1 MRIEGIMSTLFWMS
15 GLVFS
20 GLRRAI
26 CAKRSPV
33 SIALKSIKEVVE
45 TMFRLSDKGEKIQQM
60 FGAIAPRYDFL
71 NRLLSFG
78 IDRRWRRRAVR
89 LLKYREGSRIL
100 DVATGTG
107 DVALEI
113 ARSTPASVKI
123 TGADFCREMV
133 ELGEVKISASPYAG
147 RIDFK
152 VAPCEDLPFAD
163 NTFDS
168 ITIAF
173 GIRNVVDRKLGLAEM
188 WRVLSP
194 GGRIIILEFSTPRS
208 MLFRQIYYFYFR
220 RLLPVVGGL
229 FSRYNA
235 YKYLPDS
242 VIEFPS
248 HKEFSLMLSEAGFRN
263 IHIRELTFG
272 IATIYIGEKE

>member
-1 MRIEGIMSTLFWMS
+1 
-15 GLVFS
+15 
-20 GLRRAI
+20 
-26 CAKRSPV
+26 
-33 SIALKSIKEVVE
+33 
-45 TMFRLSDKGEKIQQM
+45 MFRLSEKGEKIQQM
-60 FGAIAPRYDFL
+60 FGTIAPRYDFL

-78 IDRRWRRRAVR
+78 IDRRWRTKAVR
-89 LLKYREGSRIL
+89 LLKYREGGRVL

-123 TGADFCREMV
+123 TGADFCKEMV
-133 ELGEVKISASPYAG
+133 ELGEVKVAASPYAD
-147 RIDFK
+147 RIDFR
-152 VAPCEDLPFAD
+152 VAPCEDLPFPD

-188 WRVLSP
+188 WRVLRP
-194 GGRIIILEFSTPRS
+194 GGRLIILEFSTPRS
-208 MLFRQIYYFYFR
+208 QLFRQLYYFYFR
-220 RLLPVVGGL
+220 QLLPVIGGL

-242 VIEFPS
+242 VLEFPS
-248 HKEFSLMLSEAGFRN
+248 HEQFSNMIAEAGFKN
-263 IHIRELTFG
+263 IHIHELTFG
-272 IATIYIGEKE
+272 IASIYAGEKE

>member
-1 MRIEGIMSTLFWMS
+1 
-15 GLVFS
+15 
-20 GLRRAI
+20 
-26 CAKRSPV
+26 
-33 SIALKSIKEVVE
+33 
-45 TMFRLSDKGEKIQQM
+45 MFRLSDKGEKIQQM

-78 IDRRWRRRAVR
+78 IDRRWRTKAVR

-113 ARSTPASVKI
+113 ARCTPGSVRI
-123 TGADFCREMV
+123 TGADFCREMID
-133 ELGEVKISASPYAG
+133 LGAVKVAASPYAG
-147 RIDFK
+147 RIDLK

-163 NTFDS
+163 DTFDS

-188 WRVLSP
+188 WRVLRP
-194 GGRIIILEFSTPRS
+194 GGRMIILEFSTPRS
-208 MLFRQIYYFYFR
+208 QLFRQLYYFYFR

-242 VIEFPS
+242 VLEFPS
-248 HKEFSLMLSEAGFRN
+248 QEEFSRMIAEAGFRN
-263 IHIRELTFG
+263 IHIHELTFG
-272 IATIYIGEKE
+272 IATIYVGEKE

>member
-1 MRIEGIMSTLFWMS
+1 
-15 GLVFS
+15 
-20 GLRRAI
+20 
-26 CAKRSPV
+26 
-33 SIALKSIKEVVE
+33 
-45 TMFRLSDKGEKIQQM
+45 MFRLSDKGEKIQQM

-78 IDRRWRRRAVR
+78 IDRRWRTKAVS

-113 ARSTPASVKI
+113 ARRTPDSVKI
-123 TGADFCREMV
+123 TGADFCKEMV
-133 ELGEVKISASPYAG
+133 DLGDVKVAASPFFG
-147 RIDFK
+147 RIDLK
-152 VAPCEDLPFAD
+152 VAPCEDLPFAND
-163 NTFDS
+163 TFDS

-194 GGRIIILEFSTPRS
+194 GGRMIILEFSTPRS
-208 MLFRQIYYFYFR
+208 QLFRQLYYFYFR

-242 VIEFPS
+242 VLEFPS
-248 HKEFSLMLSEAGFRN
+248 QEEFSGMIAEAGFRN
-263 IHIRELTFG
+263 IQLHELTFG
-272 IATIYIGEKE
+272 IATIYVGEKE

>member
-1 MRIEGIMSTLFWMS
+1 
-15 GLVFS
+15 
-20 GLRRAI
+20 
-26 CAKRSPV
+26 
-33 SIALKSIKEVVE
+33 
-45 TMFRLSDKGEKIQQM
+45 MFRLSDKGEKIQTM
-60 FGAIAPRYDFL
+60 FGVIAPRYDFL

-78 IDRRWRRRAVR
+78 IDRRWRTKAVR

-113 ARSTPASVKI
+113 ALQTPESVKI
-123 TGADFCREMV
+123 TGADFCKEMV
-133 ELGEVKISASPYAG
+133 DLGAAKVAASPYAD
-147 RIDFK
+147 RIDLR
-152 VAPCEDLPFAD
+152 VAPCEDLPFAND
-163 NTFDS
+163 TFDS

-188 WRVLSP
+188 WRVLRP
-194 GGRIIILEFSTPRS
+194 GGRMIILEFSTPRS
-208 MLFRQIYYFYFR
+208 QLFRQLYYFYFR

-242 VIEFPS
+242 VLEFPS
-248 HKEFSLMLSEAGFRN
+248 QGEFSNMIADTGFRN
-263 IHIRELTFG
+263 IHLHELTFG
-272 IATIYIGEKE
+272 IATIYVGEKV

>member
-1 MRIEGIMSTLFWMS
+1 
-15 GLVFS
+15 
-20 GLRRAI
+20 
-26 CAKRSPV
+26 
-33 SIALKSIKEVVE
+33 
-45 TMFRLSDKGEKIQQM
+45 MFRLSEKGEKIQQM
-60 FGAIAPRYDFL
+60 FGTIAPRYDFL

-78 IDRRWRRRAVR
+78 IDRRWRTKAVR
-89 LLKYREGSRIL
+89 LLKYREGARIL

-113 ARSTPASVKI
+113 ARSTPVSVRI

-133 ELGEVKISASPYAG
+133 ELGETKVAASPYG
-147 RIDFK
+147 SRIDFR
-152 VAPCEDLPFAD
+152 VAPCEDLPFPD

-188 WRVLSP
+188 WRVLRP
-194 GGRIIILEFSTPRS
+194 GGRLIILEFSTPRS
-208 MLFRQIYYFYFR
+208 RLFRQLYYFYFR
-220 RLLPVVGGL
+220 RLLPVIGGL

-242 VIEFPS
+242 VLEFPS
-248 HKEFSLMLSEAGFRN
+248 HEEFSRMIAEAGFKS
-263 IHIRELTFG
+263 IHIKELTFG
-272 IATIYIGEKE
+272 IASIYAGDKE

>member
-1 MRIEGIMSTLFWMS
+1 
-15 GLVFS
+15 
-20 GLRRAI
+20 
-26 CAKRSPV
+26 
-33 SIALKSIKEVVE
+33 
-45 TMFRLSDKGEKIQQM
+45 MFRLSDKGEKIQKM

-78 IDRRWRRRAVR
+78 IDRRWRTKAVR

-113 ARSTPASVKI
+113 ALRTPDSVQI
-123 TGADFCREMV
+123 TGADFCKEMID
-133 ELGEVKISASPYAG
+133 LGAVKVAASPYAG
-147 RIDFK
+147 RIDLK
-152 VAPCEDLPFAD
+152 VAPCEDLPFA
-163 NTFDS
+163 NETFDS

-188 WRVLSP
+188 WRVLRP
-194 GGRIIILEFSTPRS
+194 GGRMIILEFSTPSSR
-208 MLFRQIYYFYFR
+208 LFRQLYYFYFR

-242 VIEFPS
+242 VLEFPS
-248 HKEFSLMLSEAGFRN
+248 QEDFSRMMTEAGFRN
-263 IHIRELTFG
+263 IHLHELTFG
-272 IATIYIGEKE
+272 IATIYVGEKE

>member
-1 MRIEGIMSTLFWMS
+1 
-15 GLVFS
+15 
-20 GLRRAI
+20 
-26 CAKRSPV
+26 
-33 SIALKSIKEVVE
+33 
-45 TMFRLSDKGEKIQQM
+45 MFRLSDKGEKIQQM

-78 IDRRWRRRAVR
+78 IDRRWRKKAVR

-113 ARSTPASVKI
+113 AGSTPASVRI
-123 TGADFCREMV
+123 TGADFCKEMV
-133 ELGEVKISASPYAG
+133 ELGEVKVAASPYAG

-152 VAPCEDLPFAD
+152 VAPCEDLPFSN

-194 GGRIIILEFSTPRS
+194 GGRMIILEFSTPRS
-208 MLFRQIYYFYFR
+208 MIFRQIYYFYFR
-220 RLLPVVGGL
+220 RLLPIVGGL

-242 VIEFPS
+242 VLEFPS
-248 HKEFSLMLSEAGFRN
+248 HEEFSRIISEAGFRN
-263 IHIRELTFG
+263 IHIKELTFG

>member
-1 MRIEGIMSTLFWMS
+1 
-15 GLVFS
+15 
-20 GLRRAI
+20 
-26 CAKRSPV
+26 
-33 SIALKSIKEVVE
+33 
-45 TMFRLSDKGEKIQQM
+45 MFRLSEKGENIQQM

-78 IDRRWRRRAVR
+78 IDRRWRTKAVR
-89 LLKYREGSRIL
+89 LLKYREGGRVL

-113 ARSTPASVKI
+113 ARSTPASIKI
-123 TGADFCREMV
+123 TGADFCKEMV
-133 ELGEVKISASPYAG
+133 ELGEVKVAASPYAD
-147 RIDFK
+147 RIDFR
-152 VAPCEDLPFAD
+152 VAPCEDLPFPD

-188 WRVLSP
+188 WRVLRP
-194 GGRIIILEFSTPRS
+194 GGRLIILEFSTPRS
-208 MLFRQIYYFYFR
+208 QLFRQLYYFYFR
-220 RLLPVVGGL
+220 QLLPVIGGL

-242 VIEFPS
+242 VLEFPS
-248 HKEFSLMLSEAGFRN
+248 HEQFSTMIAEAGFKN
-263 IHIRELTFG
+263 IHIHELTFG
-272 IATIYIGEKE
+272 IASIYAGEKE

>member
-1 MRIEGIMSTLFWMS
+1 
-15 GLVFS
+15 
-20 GLRRAI
+20 
-26 CAKRSPV
+26 
-33 SIALKSIKEVVE
+33 
-45 TMFRLSDKGEKIQQM
+45 MFRLSDKGEQIQQM

-78 IDRRWRRRAVR
+78 IDRRWRTKAVR

-113 ARSTPASVKI
+113 ALRTPDSVKI
-123 TGADFCREMV
+123 TGADFCKEMV
-133 ELGEVKISASPYAG
+133 DLGAAKVSASPYAG
-147 RIDFK
+147 RIDFR
-152 VAPCEDLPFAD
+152 VAPCEDLPFAND
-163 NTFDS
+163 TFDS

-188 WRVLSP
+188 WRVLRP
-194 GGRIIILEFSTPRS
+194 GGRMIILEFSTPRS
-208 MLFRQIYYFYFR
+208 QLFRQLYYFYFR

-242 VIEFPS
+242 VLEFPS
-248 HKEFSLMLSEAGFRN
+248 QEDFSRMITEAGFRN
-263 IHIRELTFG
+263 IHLHVLTFG
-272 IATIYIGEKE
+272 IATIYVGEKE

>member
-1 MRIEGIMSTLFWMS
+1 
-15 GLVFS
+15 
-20 GLRRAI
+20 
-26 CAKRSPV
+26 
-33 SIALKSIKEVVE
+33 
-45 TMFRLSDKGEKIQQM
+45 MFRLSDKGEKIQQM

-78 IDRRWRRRAVR
+78 IDRRWRTKAVR

-113 ARSTPASVKI
+113 ARRTPGSVRI
-123 TGADFCREMV
+123 TGADFCREMID
-133 ELGEVKISASPYAG
+133 LGAVKVAASPYAG
-147 RIDFK
+147 RIDLK
-152 VAPCEDLPFAD
+152 VAPCEDLPFAND
-163 NTFDS
+163 TFDS

-188 WRVLSP
+188 WRVLRP
-194 GGRIIILEFSTPRS
+194 GGRMIILEFSTPRS
-208 MLFRQIYYFYFR
+208 QLFRQLYYFYFR

-242 VIEFPS
+242 VLEFPS
-248 HKEFSLMLSEAGFRN
+248 QEDFSRMIAEAGFHN
-263 IHIRELTFG
+263 IHLHELTFG
-272 IATIYIGEKE
+272 IATIYVGEKE

>member
-1 MRIEGIMSTLFWMS
+1 
-15 GLVFS
+15 
-20 GLRRAI
+20 
-26 CAKRSPV
+26 
-33 SIALKSIKEVVE
+33 
-45 TMFRLSDKGEKIQQM
+45 MFRLSDKGEKIQQM

-78 IDRRWRRRAVR
+78 IDRRWRKKTVR
-89 LLKYREGSRIL
+89 LLKYRPDARIL

-113 ARSTPASVKI
+113 ARTTPASVKI
-123 TGADFCREMV
+123 TGADFCKEMV
-133 ELGEVKISASPYAG
+133 DRGKDKVAASPYAD

-152 VAPCEDLPFAD
+152 VAPCEDLPFASD
-163 NTFDS
+163 TFDS

-188 WRVLSP
+188 WRVLRP
-194 GGRIIILEFSTPRS
+194 GGRMLILEFSTPRS
-208 MLFRQIYYFYFR
+208 AFFRQIYYFYFR

-242 VIEFPS
+242 VLEFPS
-248 HKEFSLMLSEAGFRN
+248 QEEFSRMISEAGFRN
-263 IHIRELTFG
+263 IHLHELTFG
-272 IATIYIGEKE
+272 IATIYVGEKD

>member
-1 MRIEGIMSTLFWMS
+1 
-15 GLVFS
+15 
-20 GLRRAI
+20 
-26 CAKRSPV
+26 
-33 SIALKSIKEVVE
+33 
-45 TMFRLSDKGEKIQQM
+45 MFRLSAKGEKIQQM
-60 FGAIAPRYDFL
+60 FGTIAPRYDFL

-78 IDRRWRRRAVR
+78 IDRRWRKKAVR

-113 ARSTPASVKI
+113 AKSTPPSVKI
-123 TGADFCREMV
+123 TGADFCQEMV
-133 ELGEVKISASPYAG
+133 ELGQAKVAASPYAG
-147 RIDFK
+147 RIDFR

-188 WRVLSP
+188 WRVLRP
-194 GGRIIILEFSTPRS
+194 GGRMIILEFSTPRS
-208 MLFRQIYYFYFR
+208 QLFRQIYYFYFR
-220 RLLPVVGGL
+220 RLLPVIGGL
-229 FSRYNA
+229 VSKYNA

-242 VIEFPS
+242 VLEFPS
-248 HKEFSLMLSEAGFRN
+248 HEEFSRMIAEAGFRN
-263 IHIRELTFG
+263 IHLHDLTFG
-272 IATIYIGEKE
+272 IATIYAGEKE

>member
-1 MRIEGIMSTLFWMS
+1 
-15 GLVFS
+15 
-20 GLRRAI
+20 
-26 CAKRSPV
+26 
-33 SIALKSIKEVVE
+33 
-45 TMFRLSDKGEKIQQM
+45 MFRLSDRGEKIQQM

-78 IDRRWRRRAVR
+78 IDRRWRTKAVR

-113 ARSTPASVKI
+113 ALRTPESVKI
-123 TGADFCREMV
+123 TGADFCKEMV
-133 ELGEVKISASPYAG
+133 DLGAVKVAASAFAD
-147 RIDFK
+147 RIDLR
-152 VAPCEDLPFAD
+152 VAPCEDLPFAND
-163 NTFDS
+163 TFDS

-188 WRVLSP
+188 WRVLRP
-194 GGRIIILEFSTPRS
+194 GGRMIILEFSTPRS
-208 MLFRQIYYFYFR
+208 LLFRQLYYFYFR

-242 VIEFPS
+242 VLEFPS
-248 HKEFSLMLSEAGFRN
+248 QEEFSRMITEAGFRN
-263 IHIRELTFG
+263 VHLHELTLG
-272 IATIYIGEKE
+272 IATIYVGEKE